1 MKKVGIATYI
11 KGHNY
16 GSVLQALALQ
26 DFIDERGYDA
36 WIIDFL
42 DMHLMHN
49 KFMRLLVLA
58 KSSTCFLKNPGLF
71 IKFIKER
78 KLSTKKIVE
87 TPNFINGIFKNFHK
101 NNLKYDSS
109 NYFVNRNFAAFV
121 CGSDQ
126 VWKLTVPGLHAF
138 FFLQF
143 APPQKRVAYA
153 PSFGCDYLPKYNKA
167 RLSSYLQSFAYISV
181 REKSGQELLK
191 RELGLDI
198 PQVLDPVLM
207 VGKNY
212 WQNKIRKIEPL
223 IQGKYILC
231 YFLNNSTCGEAVA
244 IKLSKKTGYRIVC
257 IVTGN
262 KSTSIG
268 DNCYPTPLEFVKLID
283 EAEYVVT
290 DSFHG
295 VAFSIL
301 MNTNFYVVKRE
312 YIVEDGQQTR
322 IDSILN
328 IVGLEE
334 TLVKSSFDF
343 HKDIICFK
351 KINLIL
357 EKEQEISRKYLIN
370 ALRDVIERGDK

>member
-1 MKKVGIATYI
+1 M
-11 KGHNY
+11 
-16 GSVLQALALQ
+16 
-26 DFIDERGYDA
+26 
-36 WIIDFL
+36 
-42 DMHLMHN
+42 
-49 KFMRLLVLA
+49 
-58 KSSTCFLKNPGLF
+58 
-71 IKFIKER
+71 
-78 KLSTKKIVE
+78 
-87 TPNFINGIFKNFHK
+87 
-101 NNLKYDSS
+101 
-109 NYFVNRNFAAFV
+109 
-121 CGSDQ
+121 
-126 VWKLTVPGLHAF
+126 
-138 FFLQF
+138 
-143 APPQKRVAYA
+143 
-153 PSFGCDYLPKYNKA
+153 
-167 RLSSYLQSFAYISV
+167 QSFAYISV

-312 YIVEDGQQTR
+312 YMVEDGQQTR

>member
-1 MKKVGIATYI
+1 
-11 KGHNY
+11 
-16 GSVLQALALQ
+16 
-26 DFIDERGYDA
+26 
-36 WIIDFL
+36 
-42 DMHLMHN
+42 
-49 KFMRLLVLA
+49 
-58 KSSTCFLKNPGLF
+58 
-71 IKFIKER
+71 
-78 KLSTKKIVE
+78 
-87 TPNFINGIFKNFHK
+87 
-101 NNLKYDSS
+101 
-109 NYFVNRNFAAFV
+109 
-121 CGSDQ
+121 
-126 VWKLTVPGLHAF
+126 
-138 FFLQF
+138 
-143 APPQKRVAYA
+143 
-153 PSFGCDYLPKYNKA
+153 
-167 RLSSYLQSFAYISV
+167 
-181 REKSGQELLK
+181 
-191 RELGLDI
+191 
-198 PQVLDPVLM
+198 M

-312 YIVEDGQQTR
+312 YMVEDGQQTR